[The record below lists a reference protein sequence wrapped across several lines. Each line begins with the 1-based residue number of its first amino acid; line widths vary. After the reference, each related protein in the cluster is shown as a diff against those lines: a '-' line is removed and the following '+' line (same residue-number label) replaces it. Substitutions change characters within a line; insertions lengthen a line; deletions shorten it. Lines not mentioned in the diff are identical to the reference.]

1 MRTVLHGA
9 ELIDCHACARPFVV
23 PARVLDVIDGGHFVI
38 ELACNDCG
46 WTSIEVH
53 DDRTLEELDHELE
66 HHTAHMEA
74 AAGLMAATAQV
85 DWTQRFTAA
94 LAAGELLPED
104 F

>member
-1 MRTVLHGA
+1 
-9 ELIDCHACARPFVV
+9 
-23 PARVLDVIDGGHFVI
+23 
-38 ELACNDCG
+38 
-46 WTSIEVH
+46 
-53 DDRTLEELDHELE
+53 
-66 HHTAHMEA
+66 MEA